1 MRVVSFPFT
10 PRKPTSLT
18 LSARG
23 FHRHDPREPDPRLPQ
38 VFEEAGE
45 SDPVFDEYAGLLP
58 KFVAD
63 SNVNAQDKGIEACCI
78 FAKRAPVAVVK
89 QTAGTCVLRLPCLSS
104 AHVAC
109 LRASFGSHAVCT

>member
-1 MRVVSFPFT
+1 MLVLHTDVDSCV
-10 PRKPTSLT
+10 L
-18 LSARG
+18 
-23 FHRHDPREPDPRLPQ
+23 Q

-89 QTAGTCVLRLPCLSS
+89 QTAGKCVLRLPCLSS

-109 LRASFGSHAVCT
+109 LRASFGSHAVCA